1 MRDLQSRKGEGWIFF
16 LVEMRGILEQ
26 TRFDVSRGLVAR
38 RVR

>member
-1 MRDLQSRKGEGWIFF
+1 MDFF

-26 TRFDVSRGLVAR
+26 TKFDVSRGLVAR

>member
-1 MRDLQSRKGEGWIFF
+1 MDFF

>member
-1 MRDLQSRKGEGWIFF
+1 MDFF

-38 RVR
+38 EFVNAAFSRG